1 MNNEKEI
8 KNLKKVNLKKVYGE
22 FDNIKFE
29 KFDND
34 IKIDK
39 GLVFNGPDV
48 EDLSKLE
55 SINIHNDIMRVLADI
70 ATANMDSKILSE
82 EEEVEEIEEESPIIT
97 EALNIRHYI
106 EDGLYKN
113 ENINQILKEYNIRVR
128 LMYPEGITK
137 ETENCLNNNK
147 QNGEIKLPIILILF
161 GTPVISIS
169 LFRSI
174 EFSLHKI
181 VNDINIINDDDK
193 DISDYI
199 EEIYISYDM
208 FNDLEETSEEIILD
222 YSPSYKSY
230 SEFVMRHDNKILR
243 GPNGIVEF
251 KGFGIDDCSLT
262 HVAIYRDL
270 DKDQLYHSIPIYE
283 IFNGEF
289 SSLNKE

>member
-8 KNLKKVNLKKVYGE
+8 ENLKNAYSE
-22 FDNIKFE
+22 IDNTDF
-29 KFDND
+29 
-34 IKIDK
+34 K
-39 GLVFNGPDV
+39 GQMFNGLDV

-55 SINIHNDIMRVLADI
+55 STDIHNDIMRVLADI
-70 ATANMDSKILSE
+70 AAANMDSKILSE

-113 ENINQILKEYNIRVR
+113 ENINQNLKEYNVRVR

-137 ETENCLNNNK
+137 ETENCLNNDK

-181 VNDINIINDDDK
+181 VNDINIINNDDI
-193 DISDYI
+193 DISEYI
-199 EEIYISYDM
+199 EEVYISHDM
-208 FNDLEETSEEIILD
+208 FNDLEESSEEFILD
-222 YSPSYKSY
+222 YSAAYKAY
-230 SEFVMRHDNKILR
+230 SEFVMRHDNKILK
-243 GPNGIVEF
+243 GPAGIVEF
-251 KGFGIDDCSLT
+251 KGFGVDDCSLNY
-262 HVAIYRDL
+262 VAIYRDL
-270 DKDQLYHSIPIYE
+270 DKDQLYHSIPIYDL
-283 IFNGEF
+283 F
-289 SSLNKE
+289 SGDFTSLNK

>member
-8 KNLKKVNLKKVYGE
+8 KNLKNVNLKKVYGE

-29 KFDND
+29 KVDND
-34 IKIDK
+34 IEINN

-70 ATANMDSKILSE
+70 ATTNMDSKILSE
-82 EEEVEEIEEESPIIT
+82 EEEVEEIEIESPIIT
-97 EALNIRHYI
+97 EALNIRQYI
-106 EDGLYKN
+106 EDGLYEN

-137 ETENCLNNNK
+137 ETENYLNNDK

-181 VNDINIINDDDK
+181 VNDINIINDDDI
-193 DISDYI
+193 DISEYI
-199 EEIYISYDM
+199 EEVYISHDM
-208 FNDLEETSEEIILD
+208 FNDLEESSEEIILD
-222 YSPSYKSY
+222 YSAAYKTY
-230 SEFVMRHDNKILR
+230 SEFVMRHDNKILK
-243 GPNGIVEF
+243 GPVGIVEF
-251 KGFGIDDCSLT
+251 KGFGIDDCSLN

-270 DKDQLYHSIPIYE
+270 DKNQLYHSIPIYE
-283 IFNGEF
+283 LF
-289 SSLNKE
+289 SGDFSPLNK

>member
-1 MNNEKEI
+1 MNFEKEI
-8 KNLKKVNLKKVYGE
+8 KNLKNVYDE
-22 FDNIKFE
+22 IDNIKFE
-29 KFDND
+29 KVDND
-34 IKIDK
+34 IEIDK

-97 EALNIRHYI
+97 EALNIRYYI

-113 ENINQILKEYNIRVR
+113 EAIGNILKKYNVKVR

-137 ETENCLNNNK
+137 DTEKYINNDER
-147 QNGEIKLPIILILF
+147 NGDIKLPTVLILF
-161 GTPVISIS
+161 GIPVISIS
-169 LFRSI
+169 MFRAI
-174 EFSLHKI
+174 EFSLHQI
-181 VNDINIINDDDK
+181 INDIYKINDDDI
-193 DISDYI
+193 DISNYI
-199 EEIYISYDM
+199 EEVYISYDM
-208 FNDLEETSEEIILD
+208 FNDLEETSEEIVLD

-262 HVAIYRDL
+262 HVSIYRDL
-270 DKDQLYHSIPIYE
+270 DEDQLYHSIPIYE
-283 IFNGEF
+283 LFNGEF
-289 SSLNKE
+289 LPINKE

>member
-8 KNLKKVNLKKVYGE
+8 ENLKNAYSE
-22 FDNIKFE
+22 IDNTDF
-29 KFDND
+29 
-34 IKIDK
+34 K
-39 GLVFNGPDV
+39 GQMFNGLDV

-55 SINIHNDIMRVLADI
+55 STDIHNDIMRVLADI
-70 ATANMDSKILSE
+70 AAANMDSKILSE
-82 EEEVEEIEEESPIIT
+82 EEEVEEIEEESHIIT

-113 ENINQILKEYNIRVR
+113 ENINQNLKEYNVRVR

-181 VNDINIINDDDK
+181 VNDINIINNDDI
-193 DISDYI
+193 DISEYI
-199 EEIYISYDM
+199 EEVYISHDM
-208 FNDLEETSEEIILD
+208 FNDLEESSEEFILD
-222 YSPSYKSY
+222 YSAAYKAY
-230 SEFVMRHDNKILR
+230 SEFVMRHDNKILK
-243 GPNGIVEF
+243 GPAGIVEF
-251 KGFGIDDCSLT
+251 KGFGVDDCSLNY
-262 HVAIYRDL
+262 VAIYRDL
-270 DKDQLYHSIPIYE
+270 DKDQLYHSIPIYDL
-283 IFNGEF
+283 F
-289 SSLNKE
+289 SGDFTSLNK

>member
-8 KNLKKVNLKKVYGE
+8 KNLKSVYGE
-22 FDNIKFE
+22 IDNIKFE
-29 KFDND
+29 KVDNN
-34 IKIDK
+34 IEIDK
-39 GLVFNGPDV
+39 GYMFNGLDV

-55 SINIHNDIMRVLADI
+55 STDIHNDIMRVLVDI

-82 EEEVEEIEEESPIIT
+82 EEEAEEIEEDSHIIT

-128 LMYPEGITK
+128 LMYPEGITN

>member
-82 EEEVEEIEEESPIIT
+82 EEEVEEIEIESPIIT
-97 EALNIRHYI
+97 EALNIRQYI
-106 EDGLYKN
+106 EDGLYEN
-113 ENINQILKEYNIRVR
+113 ENINQILKEYNVRVR

-137 ETENCLNNNK
+137 ETENYLNNNK

-161 GTPVISIS
+161 GAPVISIS

-181 VNDINIINDDDK
+181 VNDINIINDDDI
-193 DISDYI
+193 DISEYI
-199 EEIYISYDM
+199 EEVYISHDM
-208 FNDLEETSEEIILD
+208 FNDLEESSEEIILD
-222 YSPSYKSY
+222 YSKAYKAY
-230 SEFVMRHDNKILR
+230 SEFVMRHDNKILK
-243 GPNGIVEF
+243 GPAGIVEF
-251 KGFGIDDCSLT
+251 KGFGIDDCSLN

-270 DKDQLYHSIPIYE
+270 DKNQLYHSIPIYE
-283 IFNGEF
+283 LF
-289 SSLNKE
+289 SGDFSPLNK

>member
-8 KNLKKVNLKKVYGE
+8 KNLKNVYDE
-22 FDNIKFE
+22 IDNIKFE
-29 KFDND
+29 KVDND
-34 IKIDK
+34 IEIDK

-97 EALNIRHYI
+97 EALNIRYYI

-113 ENINQILKEYNIRVR
+113 EAIGNILKKYNVKVR

-137 ETENCLNNNK
+137 DTEKYINNDER
-147 QNGEIKLPIILILF
+147 NGDIKLPTVLILF
-161 GTPVISIS
+161 GVPVISIS
-169 LFRSI
+169 MFRAI
-174 EFSLHKI
+174 EFSLHQI
-181 VNDINIINDDDK
+181 INDIYKINDDDI
-193 DISDYI
+193 DISNYI
-199 EEIYISYDM
+199 EEVYISYDM
-208 FNDLEETSEEIILD
+208 FNDLEETSEEIVLD

-230 SEFVMRHDNKILR
+230 SEFIMRHDNKILR

-262 HVAIYRDL
+262 HVSIYRDL
-270 DKDQLYHSIPIYE
+270 DEDQLYHSIPIYE
-283 IFNGEF
+283 LFNGEF
-289 SSLNKE
+289 LPLNKE

>member
-8 KNLKKVNLKKVYGE
+8 KNLKKVNPKKVYGE

-82 EEEVEEIEEESPIIT
+82 EEEVEEIEIESPIIT
-97 EALNIRHYI
+97 EALNIRQYI
-106 EDGLYKN
+106 EDGLYEN

-137 ETENCLNNNK
+137 ETENYLNNNK

-161 GTPVISIS
+161 GAPVISIS

-181 VNDINIINDDDK
+181 VNDINIINDDDI
-193 DISDYI
+193 DISEYI
-199 EEIYISYDM
+199 EEVYISHDM
-208 FNDLEETSEEIILD
+208 FNDLEESSEEIILD
-222 YSPSYKSY
+222 YSTAYKAY
-230 SEFVMRHDNKILR
+230 SEFVMRHDNKILK
-243 GPNGIVEF
+243 GPAGIVEF
-251 KGFGIDDCSLT
+251 KGFGIDDCSLN

-270 DKDQLYHSIPIYE
+270 DKNQLYHSIPIYE
-283 IFNGEF
+283 LF
-289 SSLNKE
+289 SGDFSPLNK